1 MLPFIIDQKITGL
14 SILTNYIVIHRY
26 ITAQHIP
33 LIILLPW
40 NYIDSWI
47 KMSEKSV
54 QCLFIISE
62 PLGTCNQPK
71 IVCKMQ
77 TLLHCELTGQVS
89 RSIQSLV
96 LFSNAC
102 FLGGREK
109 CVRELGQS
117 RARGDPGHLM

>member
-54 QCLFIISE
+54 QCLFILSE

-71 IVCKMQ
+71 IVCKIQ

-96 LFSNAC
+96 LFSNAWNIWE
-102 FLGGREK
+102 GGRNVSENL
-109 CVRELGQS
+109 VS
-117 RARGDPGHLM
+117 RGPGETPVI